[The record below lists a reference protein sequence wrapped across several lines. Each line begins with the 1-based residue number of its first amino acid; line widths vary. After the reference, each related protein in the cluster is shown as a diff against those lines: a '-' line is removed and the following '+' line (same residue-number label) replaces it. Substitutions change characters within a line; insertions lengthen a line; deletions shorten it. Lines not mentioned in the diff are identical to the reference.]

1 MLVGVPLELS
11 ERCRSPFAVRRSPFA
26 VRRWESV
33 VTVVESRPLSVEE
46 ATIPGPA
53 GLCWPVIQSVL
64 ETIELRWVDVCKPIV
79 KRRFALDGTEISFS
93 SQAPLIGA
101 GCDVEVAKATVRAV
115 QGWIFAFAAFG
126 PVGSHR
132 ACQPAVSSYSD
143 SLCGAT
149 ERCSILAGAFVGA
162 VVGRPTII
170 RG

>member
-1 MLVGVPLELS
+1 MRVVLSALVSLAADCTNLGWRSTCLVRRVPI
-11 ERCRSPFAVRRSPFA
+11 AVRRSPFA
-26 VRRWESV
+26 VRRWKSV
-33 VTVVESRPLSVEE
+33 VSVVESRPLSVED

-93 SQAPLIGA
+93 SQAPLCDVEVA
-101 GCDVEVAKATVRAV
+101 MSRLRCRGCDVEVAKATVRDV

-132 ACQPAVSSYSD
+132 AC
-143 SLCGAT
+143 
-149 ERCSILAGAFVGA
+149 
-162 VVGRPTII
+162 
-170 RG
+170 

>member
-1 MLVGVPLELS
+1 M
-11 ERCRSPFAVRRSPFA
+11 
-26 VRRWESV
+26 
-33 VTVVESRPLSVEE
+33 TVVESRPLSVED

-115 QGWIFAFAAFG
+115 QGWIFALQPSVRSVHIAPA
-126 PVGSHR
+126 SRRCR
-132 ACQPAVSSYSD
+132 ATAIRCAEQRSGVRFWPGLSS
-143 SLCGAT
+143 
-149 ERCSILAGAFVGA
+149 ER
-162 VVGRPTII
+162 
-170 RG
+170 